1 MDVRDLR
8 FARMGRHLAVAIM
21 LLLIASIAAASQPSL
36 PPDEYQA
43 LLRPESRADWSLSGG
58 RRDRDNNNKSILTR
72 DHNGMSITLTNQ
84 SPGLTGDNI
93 CTRRET

>member
-21 LLLIASIAAASQPSL
+21 LLLIARIAAASQPSL

-58 RRDRDNNNKSILTR
+58 RRDRDNKDSILTR

>member
-43 LLRPESRADWSLSGG
+43 LLRPQSRADWSLSGG
-58 RRDRDNNNKSILTR
+58 RRDRDNNNSILTR